1 MNSLEKDLKKIFS
14 VFFKINEKNIKLSSN
29 IKDIKRWDSLNHVKL
44 FTVIEKKF
52 KISIDTNE
60 ILKFVSFGQI
70 LKYLKKNL
78 TGIRNK

>member
-14 VFFKINEKNIKLSSN
+14 VLFKINEKNIKLSSN

-44 FTVIEKKF
+44 ITAIEKKF
-52 KISIDTNE
+52 KISIDPKE
-60 ILKFVSFGQI
+60 ILKLVIFGQI
-70 LKYLKKNL
+70 SKYLKKNL

>member
-1 MNSLEKDLKKIFS
+1 MNSLEKDLKKIFT

-44 FTVIEKKF
+44 ITVIEKKF
-52 KISIDTNE
+52 KISIDPNE